1 MSPLKLVT
9 PAAIAALGFVPV
21 GAAAQGD
28 QPTVIAVNLSEFK
41 ITPSE
46 IALDKGR
53 RYVLR
58 LTDGGKHDH
67 DLTAKAFFKTVSVD
81 PASASAVH
89 DGEVDLTP
97 GDAADVGFTPLT
109 PGTYEMHCGHPFH
122 ASLGMKGRI
131 VVR

>member
-1 MSPLKLVT
+1 MSPLKLI
-9 PAAIAALGFVPV
+9 PMAAMAALGLLPV
-21 GAAAQGD
+21 DAAAQGD
-28 QPTVIAVNLSEFK
+28 QPTVISIELSEFK
-41 ITPSE
+41 FTPSDVV
-46 IALDKGR
+46 LDKGR

-67 DLTAKAFFKTVSVD
+67 DLIAKAFFQTVSMD

-97 GDAADVGFTPLT
+97 GDVADVGFTPQT
-109 PGTYEMHCGHPFH
+109 AGTYEMHCGHPFH
-122 ASLGMKGRI
+122 ASLGMKGHI